1 MDAGALN
8 LRPLAG
14 GSSKDDCA
22 LRTAAGSVSNL
33 WRDGLCFA
41 MNDIR
46 RFIEWLSF
54 HPTSDDIARALV
66 TDYLADIGVSC
77 MRFGRINN
85 DDSAIALG
93 QYGYADADQ
102 WRDLVVPGSEWR
114 SWDLPAIEIM
124 TGKNKSRWAA
134 DSRLCVITLRDR
146 GVIQGN
152 AVFEFTHKVPD
163 DHKATVMETIDDLCV
178 PIALYLSFQNRG
190 VTGLPSHIGTSDE
203 SRDAGAAQLTQRQIQ
218 ILRGMVEG
226 KTNHE
231 LAIELGFSVS
241 TIRHE
246 TMRIYQALAV
256 SDRKEAARKAVI
268 LSLI

>member
-1 MDAGALN
+1 M
-8 LRPLAG
+8 
-14 GSSKDDCA
+14 S
-22 LRTAAGSVSNL
+22 
-33 WRDGLCFA
+33 
-41 MNDIR
+41 DIK

-66 TDYLADIGVSC
+66 TDYLVDLGVCC

-102 WRDLVVPGSEWR
+102 WRNLVVPGIEWR
-114 SWDLPAIEIM
+114 SWDIPAIHIM
-124 TGKNKSRWAA
+124 TGKNKSRWSP
-134 DSRLCVITLRDR
+134 DSKMCVITLRDR

-152 AVFEFTHKVPD
+152 AVFEFSHPVD
-163 DHKATVMETIDDLCV
+163 DDQKESVIEIIDDLCV
-178 PIALYLSFQNRG
+178 PIALYQSFQNRR
-190 VTGLPSHIGTSDE
+190 VSGLPAQLGVAGE
-203 SRDAGAAQLTQRQIQ
+203 SRDAGADQLTQRQIL

-226 KTNHE
+226 KTNHD
-231 LAIELGFSVS
+231 LATELGFSVS

-256 SDRKEAARKAVI
+256 SDRKEAAKKALM
-268 LSLI
+268 LSLV